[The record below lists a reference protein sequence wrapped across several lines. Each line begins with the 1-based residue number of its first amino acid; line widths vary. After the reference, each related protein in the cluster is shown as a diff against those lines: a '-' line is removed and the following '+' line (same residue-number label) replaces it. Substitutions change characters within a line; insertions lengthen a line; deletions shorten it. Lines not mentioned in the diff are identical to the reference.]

1 MSAQNTSSIGL
12 FYKSVGRLWRV
23 SDCEELVGAILG
35 VMGLDYCIVPD
46 ELYLIKKMSFSPKF
60 VFPSN
65 PPKVVP
71 VT

>member
-1 MSAQNTSSIGL
+1 MPNVYHDLVRFTKIGDIT
-12 FYKSVGRLWRV
+12 WRM

-35 VMGLDYCIVPD
+35 VMGLNYCIVPD